1 MVYQVLPNLT
11 AFIRDVIT
19 HLCMKKFCRLDFL
32 SGQEHLWKSGP
43 VGNTSLLLAS
53 CKGGIWSPVATPPVK
68 ELFCRH
74 FSSYMYSLTAPKE
87 PLQGI
92 TKWSGAIKI
101 ILSIEGKHSSAVD
114 LGREWTVADFQGT
127 SLYLVRVIVT
137 NDFCVRLHSWD
148 MAASIQTI
156 SVKMRNPG
164 EFSDHKAGHP
174 PWSHQCHLR
183 RDLKKSM

>member
-1 MVYQVLPNLT
+1 MVYQVLLILT
-11 AFIRDVIT
+11 AFIRDVIA
-19 HLCMKKFCRLDFL
+19 HLHMKKLYRLDFL

-43 VGNTSLLLAS
+43 LGNTSLLLAS

-68 ELFCRH
+68 EFFCRH
-74 FSSYMYSLTAPKE
+74 FGSYSLTVPKE

-127 SLYLVRVIVT
+127 NLYLVRVILT

-148 MAASIQTI
+148 IAASI
-156 SVKMRNPG
+156 
-164 EFSDHKAGHP
+164 
-174 PWSHQCHLR
+174 
-183 RDLKKSM
+183 

>member
-1 MVYQVLPNLT
+1 MKHMQVMEKIRMVYQVLLILT
-11 AFIRDVIT
+11 AFIRDVIA
-19 HLCMKKFCRLDFL
+19 HLHMKKLYRLDFL

-43 VGNTSLLLAS
+43 LGNTSLLLAP

-74 FSSYMYSLTAPKE
+74 FGSYSLTAPKE

-127 SLYLVRVIVT
+127 NLYLVRVIVT

-148 MAASIQTI
+148 MAASI
-156 SVKMRNPG
+156 
-164 EFSDHKAGHP
+164 
-174 PWSHQCHLR
+174 
-183 RDLKKSM
+183 